1 MTRRRCNAA
10 RNAAIAAV
18 LDAGISETGAAALR
32 GVHVHRDPSG
42 GRLVLQLRHGPG
54 RVETVLL
61 SIEQHLALLAHLE
74 VAHVY
79 QRDVPL
85 FTGQRGALTSMG
97 IGQAA
102 RRHRRG
108 RRRVA

>member
-32 GVHVHRDPSG
+32 GVHVRRTLG

-54 RVETVLL
+54 RVETILL
-61 SIEQHLALLAHLE
+61 SIEQHLALAEYLQ
-74 VAHVY
+74 VAQVY
-79 QRDVPL
+79 QLDVPL

-102 RRHRRG
+102 RRHRRA